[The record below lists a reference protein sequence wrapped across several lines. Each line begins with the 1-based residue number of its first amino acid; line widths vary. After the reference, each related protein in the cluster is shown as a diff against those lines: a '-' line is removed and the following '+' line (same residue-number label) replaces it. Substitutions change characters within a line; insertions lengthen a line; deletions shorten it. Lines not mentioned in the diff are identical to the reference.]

1 MGYVRRKVNAR
12 RLGGRVELYRLVLAT
27 MEREQFER
35 PTAQHIN
42 LRDRFILVALSELGL
57 RASEIVG
64 SSMGAFYQRVDPKS
78 KVRYWIFNID
88 GACAKGGKE
97 RKVPVI

>member
-78 KVRYWIFNID
+78 KVHYWIFNIV